1 MQNTNSSAIKKHW
14 AHTNDHSLHGVKI
27 SWLEHNLG
35 AKSKKENTAPSR
47 GALVPWW
54 GSGGGCLIVLA
65 SWILFRKYGYLQ
77 WMESQTGKS
86 TPRVAFIF
94 PNEEISLWLYK
105 PVSKNKWVW
114 VPSTFN
120 ISAPCSHQGLRM
132 TKTQLYSHYLEDKIC
147 FEDCVPSTITAGI

>member
-14 AHTNDHSLHGVKI
+14 AHTNDHSPHGLKI

-77 WMESQTGKS
+77 RMESKTGKS

-94 PNEEISLWLYK
+94 PNEEISLCTSLFPRTSESEFPPPLISLLLAPTKDSELLK
-105 PVSKNKWVW
+105 PNCIATIWKIK
-114 VPSTFN
+114 
-120 ISAPCSHQGLRM
+120 SAL
-132 TKTQLYSHYLEDKIC
+132 KTVYL
-147 FEDCVPSTITAGI
+147 VQ